1 MINAS
6 EREPV
11 AGPPPPPHKEAETGA
26 APMPFSEGAAA
37 KFPIVGLGASAGGLE
52 ALTRLLEAVPSDCG
66 LALVIMHHADADQES
81 LVVEL
86 LSKHTAMPIAFARD
100 GEVVAPNHVYVI
112 AANSFLAVENGAL
125 RLSPPVTGHRARQF
139 AENIINTV
147 REPLI
152 VLDREFHVRAASA
165 SYWKAFGIK
174 PEDTKGRF
182 IFGLDRWEI
191 PKLRELIL
199 QVIHDKIAVDDFE
212 LEYDFP
218 QLGRRILL
226 FNARP
231 IQNSEDIGLCLLAIE
246 DVTQRRTAE
255 RTLIEREAHLR
266 AVLATAPDGIIT
278 IDENGIIGTFSAA
291 AEHLFGFT
299 AAEMVGN
306 SVSVLMPELQRSA
319 HDSYLSQYLKA
330 GEARIVGRGRE
341 LTGQRKDGTKIPL
354 RLSVAEMESPGR
366 RMFVGIVHDLSEEKK
381 RSEELLQAQ
390 KMEALGQ
397 LAGGVAHDFNN
408 LLTIIMGNNE
418 RIQAGAEG
426 DDLRKL
432 LAQNDSAADRGAML
446 ARRLLSFAH
455 RNRLEPVALRLN
467 DHVGSMVEILHR
479 TIGETIAVT
488 SVMAPDLWQV
498 QIDPGEFG
506 NALLNLVLN
515 ARDGMPNGGKIS
527 IETANASFGAGEAP
541 AGLAPGDYVRL
552 SVVNNGVGM
561 TPEVL
566 KRAGEPFFTTKPP
579 GKGTG
584 LGLASTYGFAKQSG
598 GHLTIASEAGNGTTV
613 SLYLPRAAE
622 EVPLPTASL
631 ENPDMPLGN
640 GELVLVVNDDDE
652 VREVT
657 LKRLESLGYAVI
669 DAGNG
674 PEAVERCRLDA
685 PIALALIDIVMPGGM
700 SGYEV
705 ADAVRKLNP
714 DIRVLLTSG
723 YGGDAWE
730 EAPGTP
736 GDLAVLYKPY
746 SRAELAQAIAKA
758 LAG

>member
-1 MINAS
+1 MS
-6 EREPV
+6 RRRRT
-11 AGPPPPPHKEAETGA
+11 K
-26 APMPFSEGAAA
+26 A
-37 KFPIVGLGASAGGLE
+37 K
-52 ALTRLLEAVPSDCG
+52 
-66 LALVIMHHADADQES
+66 
-81 LVVEL
+81 VEYNL
-86 LSKHTAMPIAFARD
+86 
-100 GEVVAPNHVYVI
+100 
-112 AANSFLAVENGAL
+112 
-125 RLSPPVTGHRARQF
+125 
-139 AENIINTV
+139 
-147 REPLI
+147 
-152 VLDREFHVRAASA
+152 
-165 SYWKAFGIK
+165 
-174 PEDTKGRF
+174 
-182 IFGLDRWEI
+182 
-191 PKLRELIL
+191 
-199 QVIHDKIAVDDFE
+199 
-212 LEYDFP
+212 P
-218 QLGRRILL
+218 QLGRRIML
-226 FNARP
+226 FNARRM
-231 IQNSEDIGLCLLAIE
+231 AIE
-246 DVTQRRTAE
+246 DATQRRTTE
-255 RTLIEREAHLR
+255 RALIEREAHLR
-266 AVLATAPDGIIT
+266 AVLAAAPGGIIT
-278 IDENGIIGTFSAA
+278 IDENGILDTFSAA

-299 AAEMVGN
+299 AAEIVGN

-319 HDSYLSQYLKA
+319 HDSYLKQYLKT
-330 GEARIVGRGRE
+330 GEAGIICRE

-390 KMEALGQ
+390 KMEALGR
-397 LAGGVAHDFNN
+397 LAGGVAHNFNN
-408 LLTIIMGNNE
+408 LLMIIMGNNE

-432 LAQNDSAADRGAML
+432 LAQNDSAADRGARL
-446 ARRLLSFAH
+446 TRRLLSFAH
-455 RNRLEPVALRLN
+455 RNRLQPVALRLD
-467 DHVGSMVEILHR
+467 DHVGSMVETLHR
-479 TIGETIAVT
+479 TIGETITVT
-488 SVMAPDLWQV
+488 SVMASDLWQV
-498 QIDPGEFG
+498 QIDPGELG

-552 SVVNNGVGM
+552 SVVDNGVGM

-640 GELVLVVNDDDE
+640 GELVLVVDDDDE

-758 LAG
+758 LAGCFPAQK